1 MAIVKMKA
9 VTIAAQISEFDTVV
23 EKYVYGRD
31 IHLENAMSVIS
42 NRGKLKNFEENN
54 EYDIVAKN
62 ALSIMNLANYTVNK
76 KLIAPESVK
85 LGDMQNFIDGIN
97 ERIEEERNQS
107 DELSERIKANEAA
120 VEQQYNNQL
129 TYYENMFSSYG
140 FTMESYAEMIG
151 QTEDEFKETLHTAA
165 ENAIKQQLLID
176 AVAEKE
182 GLTVEDADRES
193 LAENYGTDL
202 KTLQDTYGED
212 MVDQTALIY
221 KVVEFIGSNAVVK

>member
-85 LGDMQNFIDGIN
+85 LGDMQNFI
-97 ERIEEERNQS
+97 ERNKRAYQEEERKPKRQS
-107 DELSERIKANEAA
+107 F
-120 VEQQYNNQL
+120 Q
-129 TYYENMFSSYG
+129 
-140 FTMESYAEMIG
+140 
-151 QTEDEFKETLHTAA
+151 
-165 ENAIKQQLLID
+165 
-176 AVAEKE
+176 
-182 GLTVEDADRES
+182 RE
-193 LAENYGTDL
+193 
-202 KTLQDTYGED
+202 
-212 MVDQTALIY
+212 
-221 KVVEFIGSNAVVK
+221 

>member
-120 VEQQYNNQL
+120 VEQLNL
-129 TYYENMFSSYG
+129 MLSMDVDLSK
-140 FTMESYAEMIG
+140 I
-151 QTEDEFKETLHTAA
+151 FKF
-165 ENAIKQQLLID
+165 
-176 AVAEKE
+176 
-182 GLTVEDADRES
+182 
-193 LAENYGTDL
+193 
-202 KTLQDTYGED
+202 
-212 MVDQTALIY
+212 
-221 KVVEFIGSNAVVK
+221 EFIRCRFRKQVIKRL